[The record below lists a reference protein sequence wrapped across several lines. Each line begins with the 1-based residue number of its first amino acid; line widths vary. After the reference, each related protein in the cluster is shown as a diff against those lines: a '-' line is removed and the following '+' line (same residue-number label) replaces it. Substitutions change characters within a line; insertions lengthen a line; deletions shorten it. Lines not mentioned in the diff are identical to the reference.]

1 MQVYLILH
9 GDTVGSLFLNAIP
22 RVGESVE
29 FKGMSKVVSAVIWKV
44 EESTVKLILI

>member
-9 GDTVGSLFLNAIP
+9 GDTVGSLFLKDIP

-29 FKGMSKVVSAVIWKV
+29 FKGMAKVVAQVIWKV

>member
-1 MQVYLILH
+1 MQVYLILN
-9 GDTVGSLFLNAIP
+9 GNTVGSLFLNDIP

-29 FKGMSKVVSAVIWKV
+29 FKGMAKTVAAVIWKI